1 MQLLVEDYG
10 PVVEVAVA
18 AAAAAA
24 AAAVAYDSGAGSLL
38 FVALEPSVYFHCTLC
53 VMHFVMVK
61 ILLCSLTVSRDAEFV
76 MAVDQD
82 VTLELLWFSGRQ
94 S

>member
-1 MQLLVEDYG
+1 MEDYG
-10 PVVEVAVA
+10 PVDEGVVAC
-18 AAAAAA
+18 
-24 AAAVAYDSGAGSLL
+24 DSDAGSLL
-38 FVALEPSVYFHCTLC
+38 FVALQPSVYSRCTLC

-61 ILLCSLTVSRDAEFV
+61 ILLGSLMVSRDVELV
-76 MAVDQD
+76 MTVDQD

>member
-1 MQLLVEDYG
+1 MEDYG

-18 AAAAAA
+18 AAAA
-24 AAAVAYDSGAGSLL
+24 VACDSDAGSLL
-38 FVALEPSVYFHCTLC
+38 FVSLELSVYFHCTLC

-61 ILLCSLTVSRDAEFV
+61 ILLGSLMVSRDVELV

-82 VTLELLWFSGRQ
+82 LTLKLLWFSGRQ